1 MAPTVYSPSELRF
14 GKGDC
19 GGRLADG
26 GQDTDEA
33 LEGNAAAGNLQLL
46 DCKQLVIGSLSIKP
60 IKQGGKIMSKVM
72 TFVVALSLIV
82 CMQTGADAA
91 AKAQY
96 EFRMQ
101 VIHSTAHTDFVQN
114 QKTAE
119 KINKATGGRLKIN
132 VVPNGTYV
140 SSLEGFQACGEGV
153 FEMHSSWPVYARGVE
168 YAFLPLSSGNLQMD
182 AHDRWVWLYEFGG
195 WDLMQKA
202 FDKLNLKLI
211 AVEVWGTEVL
221 MANKPFKSIP
231 EMKGRKMR
239 TSDPRLLSKHGIAGL
254 TLPLEEVFTGLA
266 SGTVDMAEF
275 GHLKYNEGL
284 GLTDVAKYGI
294 WPDFWNV
301 HFVTT
306 VVVNKKAWEKLPED
320 IRLIVEMAFQAD
332 EFKHWTK
339 SQYTSAVAMK
349 ELEEKGKMEFIRMD
363 EKQFGP
369 LRQQMYEIEQ
379 DDIKKYKGLTAETYN
394 SIYDFWTIWYPYKT
408 MGAWWGWSLTP
419 EEQMGFDPAKR
430 KK

>member
-1 MAPTVYSPSELRF
+1 MKKIVVFMLAVAMIAAMATTGSA
-14 GKGDC
+14 
-19 GGRLADG
+19 AD
-26 GQDTDEA
+26 
-33 LEGNAAAGNLQLL
+33 
-46 DCKQLVIGSLSIKP
+46 KP
-60 IKQGGKIMSKVM
+60 K
-72 TFVVALSLIV
+72 
-82 CMQTGADAA
+82 
-91 AKAQY
+91 Y
-96 EFRMQ
+96 EWRMQ
-101 VIHSTAHTDFVQN
+101 VIHSTSHTDFIQN

-119 KINKATGGRLKIN
+119 KIFKATGGRLKIT
-132 VVPNGTYV
+132 VAPNGTYV
-140 SSLEGFQACGEGV
+140 PSLEGFQACGDGV
-153 FEMHSSWPVYARGVE
+153 FEMHSSWPIYAKGVE
-168 YAFLPLSSGNLQMD
+168 NALLALSTGNMQMD

-195 WDLMQKA
+195 WDIMQKA
-202 FDKLNLKLI
+202 FDKLNLKLVGI
-211 AVEVWGTEVL
+211 EVWGTEVL
-221 MANKPFKSIP
+221 MANKPFKTIA

-239 TSDPRLLSKHGIAGL
+239 TSDPRLLAKNGVAGI
-254 TLPLEEVFTGLA
+254 TLPLEEVFTVMA

-306 VVVNKKAWEKLPED
+306 VVVNKTAWNKLPED

-349 ELEEKGKMEFIRMD
+349 ELKEKGKMDFIRMD
-363 EKQFGP
+363 GKQFAP
-369 LRQQMYEIEQ
+369 LRKQMYDIELE
-379 DDIKKYKGLTAETYN
+379 DIKKYKGLTAETYN
-394 SIYDFWTIWYPYKT
+394 SIYDFWEVWYPYKSLA
-408 MGAWWGWSLTP
+408 AWWGWDLTP